1 MSGWEEAA
9 ARAVRLALEEDL
21 GDGDDVTT
29 RATVPLDARGAG
41 RIVARQAGVVAGLPL
56 AQAVFREV
64 DSEIV
69 WEPNKID
76 GADVSL
82 GEVMAVVSGPLAGMF
97 TAERT
102 ALNFL
107 GHLSGIATATRQMVE
122 AVRGTRAQIVDT
134 RKTTPGLRIL
144 EKYAVRMGGGT
155 NHRMGLYDAIL
166 IKDNHLVAAGGV
178 RAAVERSRA
187 IAPGLAIQVEVER
200 LEQLEEALAC
210 GVESV
215 LLDNMEPERLRLAV
229 ARVAGRAVTEAS
241 GGVSMATVREIA
253 ETGVDRISAGWLTH
267 SAPNLDLALEIG

>member
-1 MSGWEEAA
+1 
-9 ARAVRLALEEDL
+9 
-21 GDGDDVTT
+21 
-29 RATVPLDARGAG
+29 
-41 RIVARQAGVVAGLPL
+41 
-56 AQAVFREV
+56 V

-134 RKTTPGLRIL
+134 RKTTPGLRLL

-187 IAPGLAIQVEVER
+187 IAPGLAIQVEVES

>member
-107 GHLSGIATATRQMVE
+107 GHLSGIATATRQMLE

>member
-187 IAPGLAIQVEVER
+187 IAPGLAIQVEVES

>member
-134 RKTTPGLRIL
+134 RKTTPGLRLL

-187 IAPGLAIQVEVER
+187 IAPGLAIQVEVES

-241 GGVSMATVREIA
+241 GGVSMAMVREIA

>member
-241 GGVSMATVREIA
+241 GGVSMAMVREIA

>member
-1 MSGWEEAA
+1 
-9 ARAVRLALEEDL
+9 
-21 GDGDDVTT
+21 
-29 RATVPLDARGAG
+29 
-41 RIVARQAGVVAGLPL
+41 
-56 AQAVFREV
+56 
-64 DSEIV
+64 
-69 WEPNKID
+69 
-76 GADVSL
+76 
-82 GEVMAVVSGPLAGMF
+82 MF

-187 IAPGLAIQVEVER
+187 IAPGLAIQVEVES

-267 SAPNLDLALEIG
+267 SAHNLDLALEIG

>member
-134 RKTTPGLRIL
+134 RKTTPGLRLL

-187 IAPGLAIQVEVER
+187 IAPGLAIQVEVES